1 MCVVK
6 VKHTFSILEDK
17 LWRCFRNFQVLGRD
31 NPGLL
36 VACVRMIETQE
47 KVDKEIKHP
56 KNWKLQA
63 IKCMEDAIATKFDA
77 IIAKCNDLAAPETD
91 GDEEEEKA
99 PEKQAEVVI
108 SNILQDATQLSE
120 ELPLIFDYVGP
131 CFPPSYDIFHTLW
144 SRYHLQLARVL
155 DSLGMYADQI
165 ANREILEVVQWVEN
179 YLETLRGL
187 GIEEEELQMPKYP
200 VLTTSNET
208 NMEQSGFSLLIEK
221 YMERIK
227 DSSTA
232 WYLNIIESDLNAEP
246 VVSDEGILWSPG
258 VVDFF
263 RLLNDSLATVENVT
277 RGEMMLQLAKQSLG
291 MMADFVNAQ
300 VRCEGIEIVEIIKKL
315 FHSHQSPTVIR
326 SIN

>member
-1 MCVVK
+1 MYFSQ
-6 VKHTFSILEDK
+6 VKHTFSSLEGS
-17 LWRCFRNFQVLGRD
+17 LWGHFHNFEVLGRD

-36 VACVRMIETQE
+36 VACVRIVETQE
-47 KVDKEIKHP
+47 KVDKEVKHP

-63 IKCMEDAIATKFDA
+63 IKCMEDAITAKFDA
-77 IIAKCNDLAAPETD
+77 VNTKCGDLRVAETA
-91 GDEEEEKA
+91 GDEEDEPAHEKSS
-99 PEKQAEVVI
+99 EEVVT
-108 SNILQDATQLSE
+108 NILQDAAQLSE
-120 ELPLIFDYVGP
+120 ELPLIYDYVGP

-144 SRYHLQLARVL
+144 SRYHLQFARVL
-155 DSLGMYADQI
+155 DSLGIYAEQI
-165 ANREILEVVQWVEN
+165 ANREILGVVQWVEN

-208 NMEQSGFSLLIEK
+208 IMEQSGFSLLIEK
-221 YMERIK
+221 YMERTK
-227 DSSTA
+227 ESSTA
-232 WYLNIIESDLNAEP
+232 WYLNIIESDLSAEP

-277 RGEMMLQLAKQSLG
+277 QGEMMLQLAKQSLG

-300 VRCEGIEIVEIIKKL
+300 VCC
-315 FHSHQSPTVIR
+315 
-326 SIN
+326 